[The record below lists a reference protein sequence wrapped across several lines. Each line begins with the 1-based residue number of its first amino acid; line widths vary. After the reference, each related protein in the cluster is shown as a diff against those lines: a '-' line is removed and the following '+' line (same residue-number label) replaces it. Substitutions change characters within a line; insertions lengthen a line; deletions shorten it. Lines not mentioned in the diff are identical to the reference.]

1 MKTITVHL
9 ARPYDIH
16 IEAGILA
23 RAGECIRNTLGHCR
37 VMVVTDDTVRALYG
51 DALLTSLNEAGLDT
65 AEFVIPHGEA
75 SKSTASL
82 IELLNALAENAF
94 TRTDLV
100 CALGGG
106 VVGDLAGFAAAVYLR
121 GIRYVGIPTTLLASV
136 DSSVGGKTA
145 VDLPAGKNLAGA
157 FHHPSLVLCDPNALN
172 TLTPEI
178 LADGFAEVIK
188 YAVIGDAD
196 LFSMLDAP
204 EAPDME
210 TVIARCVS
218 QKARIVEEDE
228 TDHGVRK
235 HLNFGHT
242 AGHAIEL
249 RSEFSLMHGHGVAI
263 GMVIATEYAI
273 RQGLCPESA
282 LPALTDLL
290 KKHHLPTETEYDI
303 ADLYEAA
310 TRDKKREGDE
320 IDVVLPTGIGSC
332 MLKRIPISDLP
343 VFLSGGRV

>member
-75 SKSTASL
+75 SKNTASL

-94 TRTDLV
+94 TRTDIV

-157 FHHPSLVLCDPNALN
+157 FHHPSLVLCDPNTLN

-242 AGHAIEL
+242 AGHAVEL

-332 MLKRIPISDLP
+332 TLKRIPVTELP
-343 VFLSGGRV
+343 TFLSGGRV

>member
-75 SKSTASL
+75 SKNTASL

-157 FHHPSLVLCDPNALN
+157 FHHPSLVLCDPNTLN

-204 EAPDME
+204 EAPDMG

-332 MLKRIPISDLP
+332 TLKRIPVTELP
-343 VFLSGGRV
+343 AFLSGGRV

>member
-1 MKTITVHL
+1 MKTITVRL

-16 IEAGILA
+16 IEAGVLA
-23 RAGECIRNTLGHCR
+23 RAGEYIRNTLGHCR

-51 DALLTSLNEAGLDT
+51 DALLTSLNEAGLD
-65 AEFVIPHGEA
+65 AVEFVIPHGEA

-82 IELLNALAENAF
+82 IDLLNTLAENAF
-94 TRTDLV
+94 TRTDIV

-157 FHHPSLVLCDPNALN
+157 FHHPSLVLCDPHTLN
-172 TLTPEI
+172 TLPDEV

-196 LFSMLDAP
+196 LFSLLGKTDS
-204 EAPDME
+204 PDME

-228 TDHGVRK
+228 TDRGVRK

-249 RSEFSLMHGHGVAI
+249 HSKFSLMHGHGVAI
-263 GMVIATEYAI
+263 GMMIATEYAV
-273 RQGLCPESA
+273 RLGLCPEA
-282 LPALTDLL
+282 VLPALSALL
-290 KKHHLPTETEYDI
+290 KKYHLPTETEYGI
-303 ADLYEAA
+303 EDLYEAS
-310 TRDKKREGDE
+310 TRDKKREGNE

>member
-75 SKSTASL
+75 SKNTASL

-94 TRTDLV
+94 TRTDIV

-157 FHHPSLVLCDPNALN
+157 FHHPSLVLCDPNTLN

-249 RSEFSLMHGHGVAI
+249 RSKFSLMHGHGVAI

-303 ADLYEAA
+303 VDLYEAA

-332 MLKRIPISDLP
+332 TLKRIPVTELP
-343 VFLSGGRV
+343 AFLSGGRV

>member
-16 IEAGILA
+16 IESGILA
-23 RAGECIRNTLGHCR
+23 RAGEYIRNTLGHCR

-51 DALLTSLNEAGLDT
+51 DALLSSLHAAGLDT

-75 SKSTASL
+75 SKNTASL
-82 IELLNALAENAF
+82 IALLNALAENAF
-94 TRTDLV
+94 TRTDIV

-145 VDLPAGKNLAGA
+145 VDLPSGKNLAGA
-157 FHHPSLVLCDPNALN
+157 FHHPSLVLCDPD
-172 TLTPEI
+172 TLHTLPAEV
-178 LADGFAEVIK
+178 LSDGFAEIIK
-188 YAVIGDAD
+188 YAVIGDSE

-204 EAPDME
+204 NAPDME
-210 TVIARCVS
+210 SVIARCVA

-249 RSEFSLMHGHGVAI
+249 RSHFGLMHGHGVAI

-273 RQGLCPESA
+273 RQGICPA
-282 LPALTDLL
+282 DVLPKLTELIT
-290 KKHHLPTETEYDI
+290 KYRLPTKTDYGT

-310 TRDKKREGDE
+310 THDKKREGGHV
-320 IDVVLPTGIGSC
+320 DVILPTGIGSC
-332 MLKRIPISDLP
+332 TLKRISLSELS

>member
-75 SKSTASL
+75 SKNTASL

-94 TRTDLV
+94 TRTDIV

-157 FHHPSLVLCDPNALN
+157 FHHPSLVLCDPNTLN

-242 AGHAIEL
+242 AGHAVEL

-332 MLKRIPISDLP
+332 TLKRIPVTELP
-343 VFLSGGRV
+343 AFLSGGRV